1 MDMRKTYIAAALLA
15 MATAGGAK
23 NIYVSTTG
31 SDSNAGTIDSPLAS
45 LGAAQQMA
53 AAGDTVYFRGG
64 TYHITEDQVM
74 GVEEN
79 IYATVFNLNKSGREG
94 ARIVYAGMPG
104 ERPVFDLSE
113 VKPEGKRVSVFY
125 IHANW
130 LHLKNFD
137 IVGTQV
143 TITGHTQSEAISIRR
158 GNGNNIIEDVAIHDG
173 MAIGVYITKGANNL
187 VLNCDAY
194 RNYDPVSE
202 GGKGG
207 NVDGFGCHVRKQDTG
222 NVFRGCRA
230 WCNSDDGFDLINCY
244 APVTFDHCW
253 AMYSGYRDE
262 QTTTPGDG
270 NGFKAGGY
278 GKQPQ
283 DAPFD
288 VPRHTITGCIAYAN
302 KSNGFYANH
311 HLGGND
317 WLNNSAWANKYNYC
331 MVNQKVW
338 DEGVD
343 VDGYGHTLRGNVSYR
358 GKRGDWTQ
366 IDQGSCTIE
375 NNSFLP
381 VAMAVTEADFVSTDY
396 AELTAPRKA
405 DGSLPDTDFMRLA
418 PTSPLYAAR
427 MGWQFDPSDSPS
439 GIAGVESGAASGRA
453 GAWYTL
459 QGVRVATPHEGIYI
473 HGGRKVVV
481 R

>member
-1 MDMRKTYIAAALLA
+1 MRKTYIAAALLA

-45 LGAAQQMA
+45 LGAAQQKA

-158 GNGNNIIEDVAIHDG
+158 GNGNNIIENVAIHDG

-230 WCNSDDGFDLINCY
+230 WCNSDDGFDLRR
-244 APVTFDHCW
+244 AT
-253 AMYSGYRDE
+253 ATASR
-262 QTTTPGDG
+262 
-270 NGFKAGGY
+270 
-278 GKQPQ
+278 
-283 DAPFD
+283 
-288 VPRHTITGCIAYAN
+288 R
-302 KSNGFYANH
+302 
-311 HLGGND
+311 
-317 WLNNSAWANKYNYC
+317 
-331 MVNQKVW
+331 
-338 DEGVD
+338 
-343 VDGYGHTLRGNVSYR
+343 
-358 GKRGDWTQ
+358 
-366 IDQGSCTIE
+366 
-375 NNSFLP
+375 
-381 VAMAVTEADFVSTDY
+381 ADTASSRRTRPSTCR
-396 AELTAPRKA
+396 AIP
-405 DGSLPDTDFMRLA
+405 
-418 PTSPLYAAR
+418 SPAA
-427 MGWQFDPSDSPS
+427 
-439 GIAGVESGAASGRA
+439 
-453 GAWYTL
+453 
-459 QGVRVATPHEGIYI
+459 
-473 HGGRKVVV
+473 
-481 R
+481 